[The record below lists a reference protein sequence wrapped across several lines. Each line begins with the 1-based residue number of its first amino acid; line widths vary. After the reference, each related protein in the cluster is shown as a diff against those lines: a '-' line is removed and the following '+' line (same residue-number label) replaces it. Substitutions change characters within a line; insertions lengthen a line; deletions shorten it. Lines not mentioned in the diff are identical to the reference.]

1 MKKTLL
7 STSLSSILSVFLVCP
22 IGAQQQAPPISQLKE
37 QIQKLL
43 LIDRDTNTP
52 AHVKEFNR
60 GMLEQRRNQLRTL
73 LQTQIS
79 DLRKYQSSAR
89 SALGVDGAQR
99 LETLIR
105 ELEHDLHNLDAGTP
119 QAASTAVV
127 PPETM
132 MAHARKSRR
141 TPSTPK
147 TIKAA
152 ATLSPS
158 NEANASLVGQEAPLT
173 TTPTPDSSPA
183 PSPSPITITSP
194 DKDKTVSVREYEVEI
209 EVGDPNID
217 DIMVAVYNPPTA
229 TRPVARMLTIKR
241 SDQGKKSVVIELKR
255 GANKIEISDL
265 KDSSKKDT
273 RTLTYTPV
281 EAATGV
287 LGATAATAPGGTGE
301 TPFTTVPEAG
311 ENVSVPV
318 KRVAGETYQFQ
329 RNGQSVGN
337 AVIAGADGFATTVF
351 PEIAP
356 GDRIGVVKLNN
367 TGQVEPE
374 TYEEIKA
381 ESKFNESSPGAYGLL
396 VGGAVISQ
404 QAEDFQQADPFF
416 GFIAGYTSKVRGGR
430 RLDAEHLCDRD
441 GQITDSQGF
450 FMTAGDRTNC
460 YENGKKVN
468 QSGKNLSY
476 SYVLTDGQK
485 TRTLRSVVPNTWRWN
500 LRFQGIFQSS
510 GRMAEA
516 TETTATTGTGG
527 GGTTATN
534 GMRDPFR
541 FIASRKTFDSD
552 IHAWIDFKPLNLFS
566 IGPYAA
572 VGFSTALDKNELQ
585 GEPVTM
591 PNNAAMG
598 MGTGATANT
607 PVIVNSRSDND
618 IKGFYEGGAL
628 MNIKLLNKSL
638 FVQSILAYGN
648 YEALKDLDRD
658 NNTRHRFIGKLRVFP
673 TGLQQAFGR
682 NIKGV
687 PMFGVDLNSG
697 TGPDHVRFFTGF
709 AISINRRQFSVQ

>member
-7 STSLSSILSVFLVCP
+7 STSLSIILSVFSVCP

-60 GMLEQRRNQLRTL
+60 GMLEQRRTQLRSL
-73 LQTQIS
+73 LQTQLS
-79 DLRKYQSSAR
+79 DLRKYQSNVG
-89 SALGVDGAQR
+89 SALAADGAER
-99 LETLIR
+99 LGALIT
-105 ELEHDLHNLDAGTP
+105 ELEHDLRNLDAGTP
-119 QAASTAVV
+119 QAASTAAV

-147 TIKAA
+147 TIKAS
-152 ATLSPS
+152 ATPS
-158 NEANASLVGQEAPLT
+158 LPSEADATPVNQETPSAPTL
-173 TTPTPDSSPA
+173 TPDSSP
-183 PSPSPITITSP
+183 PSSPNPITITSP

-281 EAATGV
+281 EATTGV
-287 LGATAATAPGGTGE
+287 LGASAASGGADE
-301 TPFTTVPEAG
+301 TPFLEVPEAG
-311 ENVSVPV
+311 ENVSVPI

-329 RNGQSVGN
+329 RNGQNVGN
-337 AVIAGADGFATTVF
+337 AVVAGADGVATTVF

-356 GDRIGVVKLNN
+356 GDRIGAVRLNN

-374 TYEEIKA
+374 TYVEFKA

-396 VGGAVISQ
+396 VGGAVVSQ

-468 QSGKNLSY
+468 QSGRNLSY

-485 TRTLRSVVPNTWRWN
+485 TRTLRPVVPNTWRWN

-516 TETTATTGTGG
+516 TETTATTGTGS
-527 GGTTATN
+527 GGTTAAN

-552 IHAWIDFKPLNLFS
+552 IHAWIDFKPLNCFPSGHMPPSDSPPPS
-566 IGPYAA
+566 I
-572 VGFSTALDKNELQ
+572 KNELE

-591 PNNAAMG
+591 PNSAMMG
-598 MGTGATANT
+598 MGTGGAANA

-618 IKGFYEGGAL
+618 IKGFYEGGML

-673 TGLQQAFGR
+673 TGCSKLLA
-682 NIKGV
+682 
-687 PMFGVDLNSG
+687 G
-697 TGPDHVRFFTGF
+697 TSKACRC
-709 AISINRRQFSVQ
+709 